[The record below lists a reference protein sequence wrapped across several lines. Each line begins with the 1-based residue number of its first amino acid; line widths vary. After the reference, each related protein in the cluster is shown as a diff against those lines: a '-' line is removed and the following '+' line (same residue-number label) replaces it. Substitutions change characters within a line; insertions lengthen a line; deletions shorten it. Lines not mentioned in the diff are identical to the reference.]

1 MAADRTVEENSQGI
15 ANVFQAIIREFPE
28 QWFNFVPI
36 WHH

>member
-1 MAADRTVEENSQGI
+1 MAAGQTLEENSQLI

-36 WHH
+36 WNP